1 MENTTPNTTNPQEL
15 LESKRDRR
23 ADGMKAILIGALSPL
38 LVAPT
43 FGVGGAIVGAIGAR
57 DYEIQHKER
66 LGTKK
71 LGYILASAV
80 GLGFIN
86 PYTRDIFRRK
96 VSSN

>member
-1 MENTTPNTTNPQEL
+1 MENPTPNTITPEQS

-38 LVAPT
+38 LLAPT
-43 FGVGGAIVGAIGAR
+43 WGIGGAIIGSIGAR
-57 DYEIQHKER
+57 DYEIQKNVR

-86 PYTRDIFRRK
+86 PYTRDILGGK
-96 VSSN
+96 KASN